1 MRKKHLFTSFALITA
16 LSVQMLAP
24 TMGQPAMAA
33 TKKKANKESVSL
45 NVGKKVT
52 LQWVVYNKA
61 VSWKNSNKKVVSVK
75 KTGKNRVVVTGKKV
89 GTAKVTAKV
98 KGKTFTWTIKVRKK
112 KSTEPAPTV
121 QPSTVFQGW
130 TPTTS
135 NTTGSTS
142 GSTSGANTSA
152 TLNPNPTVIPGG
164 GFDPSVSTTTPGAVT
179 SERKFNYRPIDT
191 SRPAKLDAKFY
202 LSDFE
207 QGAENRQFVFVNV
220 CNNMTEDILIEP
232 EAYIQTDGVCYP
244 ALNSLCYDE
253 GMGYIEVIKGK
264 EKNSENEESETE
276 AQETEEPKKETGD
289 EGIEEEDSKEE
300 AKEEKNQLEEENRQY
315 ENDYRVTYDA
325 YDWVSGYY
333 ESHDNAGYMWL
344 PSNKDS
350 IFIFY
355 IRVANKRY
363 MTVVNYDKEDAKFYE
378 ADSSDLLF
386 EIEGGDNKTEATST
400 PKVTGTP
407 KPTSAPEETSDP
419 EETDEPEKTTAPERT
434 KKPGTTPETDEPEET
449 GESEKTTAPERTKRP
464 GTIPET
470 DAPEETGEPDVTPE
484 PEDPWDWDETPEPGE
499 TDGPSAIPEPEETEK
514 PHATQ
519 PPRGSSENGNL
530 ENVQIK
536 ITPITDTIAFSI
548 PMTIYNNTED
558 DLIIK
563 SGAYVSTDGVD
574 YDAMLSSDTKE
585 DVFTIEAGHIA
596 PISYESADYLLNGW
610 DCEIW
615 DFPINEDST
624 FTLYFSIGG
633 KEYQAVINLAD
644 GTYTIS

>member
-33 TKKKANKESVSL
+33 TKMRLNKTSASI

-52 LQWVVYNKA
+52 LKVIGCKKA
-61 VSWKNSNKKVVSVK
+61 VSWKTSNKIVATVK
-75 KTGKNRVVVTGKKV
+75 KSGKNSAVVTGKNI

-98 KGKTFTWTIKVRKK
+98 KGKKFTCTVKVSKK
-112 KSTEPAPTV
+112 KYTEAAPTF
-121 QPSTVFQGW
+121 QPSTIFQGW
-130 TPTTS
+130 TPATS

-202 LSDFE
+202 LSDFIE
-207 QGAENRQFVFVNV
+207 GEENRQCIDVNV

-244 ALNSLCYDE
+244 ALNALCGPDRMDYTTVIE
-253 GMGYIEVIKGK
+253 GKK
-264 EKNSENEESETE
+264 TSSENEVSETE
-276 AQETEEPKKETGD
+276 
-289 EGIEEEDSKEE
+289 E
-300 AKEEKNQLEEENRQY
+300 ANQLKPHV
-315 ENDYRVTYDA
+315 VTYDA
-325 YDWVSGYY
+325 YDCVSGYLA
-333 ESHDNAGYMWL
+333 EHSDGYFWV
-344 PSNKDS
+344 PSNKNS

-363 MTVVNYDKEDAKFYE
+363 MTVVNFNKDDAKFYE

-400 PKVTGTP
+400 PKVTESPKVTSTP
-407 KPTSAPEETSDP
+407 EASSKPEETEQP
-419 EETDEPEKTTAPERT
+419 EETTAPERT

-449 GESEKTTAPERTKRP
+449 GKPEKTTAPERTKRP

-470 DAPEETGEPDVTPE
+470 DEPKETGEPDVTSE
-484 PEDPWDWDETPEPGE
+484 PDDPWDWDETPEPGE
-499 TDGPSAIPEPEETEK
+499 TDGPSATPKPEETEK

-519 PPRGSSENGNL
+519 PPKDSSEEVTL
-530 ENVQIK
+530 ENVRIDLE
-536 ITPITDTIAFSI
+536 PITGESTLYI
-548 PMTIYNNTED
+548 PMNIYNDTED
-558 DLIIK
+558 ALIIK
-563 SGAYVSTDGVD
+563 SGAYVTTAGKK
-574 YDAMLSSDTKE
+574 YNALLTSDEKE
-585 DVFTIEAGHIA
+585 DVLTIEAG
-596 PISYESADYLLNGW
+596 SNGYMDYWTEEYLLN
-610 DCEIW
+610 DSNSDLW
-615 DFPINEDST
+615 DFPINEAST
-624 FTLYFSIGG
+624 FTLYFALGG
-633 KEYQAVINLAD
+633 QEYQAVIDLAD
-644 GTYTIS
+644 GKVTYSTIDS